1 MSIKLGMQENS
12 SSLRPESGMYSR
24 IMAVDSYIA
33 CYVSLSKL
41 KFSLIVKLGALP
53 CFNIL
58 LSSREVSR
66 DHFVKVW

>member
-33 CYVSLSKL
+33 CYISLSKL

-53 CFNIL
+53 
-58 LSSREVSR
+58 
-66 DHFVKVW
+66 